1 MTRAYPI
8 RVRYAETDQMG
19 VVHHA
24 AYVVWLEEARTRLL
38 EDVGLPY
45 HELEEKGLFFP
56 VTELFL
62 RYHRPLRYG
71 ETASVEVRVA
81 EVRSRKVAFVYRVLR
96 PEGALAAEG
105 KTAHVPQDA
114 RGRAVRLP
122 EAVFAKLRQLAEA

>member
-1 MTRAYPI
+1 MTRTYPI

-19 VVHHA
+19 IVHHS

-38 EDVGLPY
+38 EEVGLPY
-45 HELEEKGLFFP
+45 HELEKKGLFFP

-71 ETASVEVRVA
+71 ETASVEVRVS
-81 EVRSRKVAFVYRVLR
+81 EVKSRRVAFAYRVLR
-96 PEGALAAEG
+96 PEGTLAAEG
-105 KTAHVPQDA
+105 RSVHVPQDA

-122 EAVFAKLRQLAEA
+122 PSIFDSLRRVAEA